1 MHIECVYASGNKVT
15 IEYTDRIIL
24 SVENSDKESEFVS
37 RGKSITMSKD
47 EAKTLARL
55 IVRALTR
62 TDPLVIKEIVWLLK

>member
-1 MHIECVYASGNKVT
+1 MHIECVYAIGNKVA

-47 EAKTLARL
+47 EARTLARL
-55 IVRALTR
+55 IVRVLAR
-62 TDPLVIKEIVWLLK
+62 TDPFIVKEII